1 MSETLKLLKEFPTP
15 TRVERTEREVIY
27 ASLGIR
33 TGEFWIEVKAEIES
47 L

>member
-1 MSETLKLLKEFPTP
+1 MIEFAKLCATKVVDEIII
-15 TRVERTEREVIY
+15 EREVIY